1 MAGIKVV
8 APTDD
13 IILITSEGVII
24 RLDTEDIS
32 TYGRVTKGVRL
43 MRLAEGVSLVSVARV
58 EKEDHEEEVIDSD
71 TGENDTTIST
81 EEAAPVTEA

>member
-1 MAGIKVV
+1 
-8 APTDD
+8 
-13 IILITSEGVII
+13 
-24 RLDTEDIS
+24 
-32 TYGRVTKGVRL
+32 